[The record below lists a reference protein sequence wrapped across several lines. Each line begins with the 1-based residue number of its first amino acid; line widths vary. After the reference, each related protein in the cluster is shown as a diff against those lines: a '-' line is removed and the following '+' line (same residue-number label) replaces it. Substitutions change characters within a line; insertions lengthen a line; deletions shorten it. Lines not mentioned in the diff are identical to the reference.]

1 MVFMSR
7 RCSLPLASP
16 YILCKRPCSS
26 SSSRDRELNPSIEAP
41 SSRRSNSS
49 SPEDI
54 AHSRERGE
62 DAPPSPERSSSGSTP
77 KARASLRN
85 VPKRGREILPLS
97 IPETV
102 VGLTPAS
109 SARRTWVHIRL
120 SRMITSFLPTK
131 LLSMLNLSISNTCTL
146 PHIWVETVLKTEK
159 LSANCLQTVV
169 SGVQWRCRKRHGS
182 GWEPRGEGGI

>member
-1 MVFMSR
+1 MVFISR
-7 RCSLPLASP
+7 RCSLPRASP
-16 YILCKRPCSS
+16 YILRKRPCSS
-26 SSSRDRELNPSIEAP
+26 SSSRDRELKPSIEA
-41 SSRRSNSS
+41 SSSPRSNSS

-62 DAPPSPERSSSGSTP
+62 EEPPSPEMNSSGSTP
-77 KARASLRN
+77 RARASLRN

-120 SRMITSFLPTK
+120 SRMIASFLPTV
-131 LLSMLNLSISNTCTL
+131 LLSMSRYSIADRRIL
-146 PHIWVETVLKTEK
+146 PYIWVETVLKTEK

-169 SGVQWRCRKRHGS
+169 SG
-182 GWEPRGEGGI
+182 